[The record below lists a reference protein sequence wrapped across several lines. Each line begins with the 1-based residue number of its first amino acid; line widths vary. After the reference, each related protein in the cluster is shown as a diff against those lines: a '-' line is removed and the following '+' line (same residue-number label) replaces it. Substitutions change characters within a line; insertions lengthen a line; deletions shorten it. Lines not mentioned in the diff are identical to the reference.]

1 MKKSILLFVF
11 ILSAATIAFA
21 QEKDGTSVG
30 AGRNTTFIDNGFW
43 DNWFI
48 GAGAGSNIYFGDK
61 DVDAS
66 FWRRMT
72 VTPNF
77 QFGKWFSPYSG
88 ARVKLSGGTNIHTFN
103 NEASLMTRNRY
114 VSAELNYMFNMTDYL
129 MKYNA
134 NRVYSFIPYIGA
146 GWAYGW
152 DYKDLPEYASNSH
165 HVNSVTFDA
174 GIINRFRFSQRVSLD
189 IELSGKLL
197 KDNFDQRTGGK
208 RGYDL
213 LGTASASLVFNIGK
227 KAVFTEAVLRDQ
239 NEIDNMNN
247 TINIQRADIA
257 RLAQRPVE
265 KAEPTVVIKEVVREV
280 KINEEPVNN
289 VVLFAINKVKVESN
303 QEVNVYNVAK
313 YLKENPGKKVRVIG
327 YTDKETGTAV
337 INEKLSRQRAQ
348 NVADI
353 MTGRYGIDQSRVIVE
368 WEGQANPPFDVKEWN
383 RAVILYIE

>member
-1 MKKSILLFVF
+1 MKKIILLFIITLSTVT
-11 ILSAATIAFA
+11 LSAQQKEGQSA
-21 QEKDGTSVG
+21 Q
-30 AGRNTTFIDNGFW
+30 AGSNTTFVDNGFW

-48 GAGAGSNIYFGDK
+48 GAGAGANIYFGDK
-61 DVDAS
+61 DVDAT

-77 QFGKWFSPYSG
+77 QFGKWFNPYSG
-88 ARVKLSGGTNIHTFN
+88 ARIKLSGGTNIHTFN
-103 NEASLMTRNRY
+103 NDASLMTRNRY
-114 VSAELNYMFNMTDYL
+114 VSAELNYMLNVTDYL
-129 MKYNA
+129 MPYNA
-134 NRVYSFIPYIGA
+134 DRIYAFIPYIGV

-152 DYKDLPEYASNSH
+152 DYKKLPEYASNSN

-174 GIINRFRFSQRVSLD
+174 GIINRFRFSPRVALD

-197 KDNFDQRTGGK
+197 KDDFDQRTGSK

-213 LGTASASLVFNIGK
+213 LGTASASLIFTVGK
-227 KAVFTEAVLRDQ
+227 KAVFTEAILRDQ
-239 NEIDNMNN
+239 SEIDQLNN
-247 TINIQRADIA
+247 TINMQRADMA

-265 KAEPTVVIKEVVREV
+265 QTEPTVVVKEVIREV
-280 KINEEPVNN
+280 QVSEEPVNN
-289 VVLFAINKVKVESN
+289 VVLFGINKVKVESH

-313 YLKENPGKKVRVIG
+313 YLKENPDKKVRVIG

-353 MTGRYGIDQSRVIVE
+353 MTGKYGINQDRVIVE
-368 WEGQANPPFDVKEWN
+368 WEGQTNPPFDVMEWN
-383 RAVILYIE
+383 RAVILYLE

>member
-1 MKKSILLFVF
+1 MKKNIFLLIFILLSV
-11 ILSAATIAFA
+11 TISS

-30 AGRNTTFIDNGFW
+30 AGRNTTFINNGFW
-43 DNWFI
+43 DNWFV
-48 GAGAGSNIYFGDK
+48 GAGAGANIYFGDK
-61 DVDAS
+61 DAS
-66 FWRRMT
+66 AKFMNRAT

-88 ARVKLSGGTNIHTFN
+88 ARIKLSGGTNMHTFN
-103 NEASLMTRNRY
+103 NDATLMTRNRY
-114 VSAELNYMFNMTDYL
+114 VSAELNYMWNMTDYF
-129 MKYNA
+129 MSYNA
-134 NRVYSFIPYIGA
+134 TRVYSFIPYIGA

-152 DYKDLPEYASNSH
+152 DYKKLPEYASNSN

-174 GIINRFRFSQRVSLD
+174 GIINRFRFSERVALD

-197 KDNFDQRTGGK
+197 RDNFDQRTGGK
-208 RGYDL
+208 RGYDV

-239 NEIDNMNN
+239 NEIDKLNN
-247 TINIQRADIA
+247 TINLQRANIA
-257 RLAQRPVE
+257 KLSQHPVE
-265 KAEPTVVIKEVVREV
+265 KAEPKVVVKEIIKEVR
-280 KINEEPVNN
+280 INEEPVNN
-289 VVLFAINKVKVESN
+289 VVLFAINQVKVAPN

-313 YLKENPGKKVRVIG
+313 YLKENPDKKVRVIG

-353 MTGRYGIDQSRVIVE
+353 MTGKYGIDQNRVIVE
-368 WEGQANPPFDVKEWN
+368 WEGQTKPPFDVKEWN